1 MIVKV
6 AYNNGE
12 VKSSVM
18 LESGQVFVYRCDGLG
33 REKTGI
39 HGSVSISMD
48 GRELAWGRINLERQE
63 SRTSLALGAYKASGI
78 GDLYPAEDIKADLL
92 SFCRQAWPVRLDGM
106 KGSMLAGDA
115 TSAPP
120 EFLAK
125 PHVLRGGGTLLF
137 GPPERGKSYTA
148 LIMAVAID
156 AGVNGYWQTEK
167 SNVMYVNLERGAAS
181 VRRRLGCVNTA
192 LGLDPDR
199 ALLILNAR
207 GYSLSDVR
215 ESIDRSIKENGVELL
230 VLDSISRAGMG
241 DLTENRPVNMI
252 ADAMN
257 SLAETWI
264 GIGHTPRGDST
275 HIYGSV
281 FLDAAAD
288 ILLRQKSERQE
299 HSLGVGLEVTKAND
313 IARPPP
319 MYLRYGFDEWGLSG
333 ISTAAAGDFPGMDE
347 DTAGPLPSA
356 SHQLEEL
363 LGRGKLKLTDI
374 YSALPDYKPG
384 TIRAALSRQKH
395 YVQVQPG
402 VWGLVSQ

>member
-1 MIVKV
+1 
-6 AYNNGE
+6 
-12 VKSSVM
+12 
-18 LESGQVFVYRCDGLG
+18 
-33 REKTGI
+33 
-39 HGSVSISMD
+39 
-48 GRELAWGRINLERQE
+48 
-63 SRTSLALGAYKASGI
+63 
-78 GDLYPAEDIKADLL
+78 
-92 SFCRQAWPVRLDGM
+92 
-106 KGSMLAGDA
+106 
-115 TSAPP
+115 
-120 EFLAK
+120 
-125 PHVLRGGGTLLF
+125 
-137 GPPERGKSYTA
+137 
-148 LIMAVAID
+148 
-156 AGVNGYWQTEK
+156 
-167 SNVMYVNLERGAAS
+167 VMYVNLERGAAS